1 MLFFQIQII
10 GYNTDLYQNFTEALL
25 STHGLAVLAIL
36 GTVSL
41 GPIIATIKHTY
52 ILILQ
57 RHLLSTRGLYVA
69 VLAIL
74 GTASL

>member
-1 MLFFQIQII
+1 MFFFQIQII

-41 GPIIATIKHTY
+41 GQIIATIKQTY

-57 RHLLSTRGLYVA
+57 KHLLSACRLYVA
-69 VLAIL
+69 ALAIL
-74 GTASL
+74 GPVSL